1 MDLKQIYNIPW
12 FSLPVLQKIYLW
24 LIVMSF
30 VYYPQKCCL
39 WRYGHHIVLT
49 NGKMSAS
56 LSDNSTMLKPCK
68 FNIKVNHWEVS
79 LHNKPGRNVLQ
90 IKTMCSFQALLGL
103 IETNNSYFFHSCLH
117 NSFLFFFFTFV
128 LFFSFFLSDTNVSQ
142 ALSNHS
148 WQAKSWSCTMNLL
161 CHVDKRKWIQFRT
174 MKKLHSSSE
183 KWFSFNGFQC
193 THQNWLVWFVLL
205 CAKQNGPHLLRMYKV

>member
-103 IETNNSYFFHSCLH
+103 IETNNSYFFHCRLH
-117 NSFLFFFFTFV
+117 NSFLLFLLLSCF
-128 LFFSFFLSDTNVSQ
+128 LFFIWWDKRVTGAQQSLMTGKVLKLHNES
-142 ALSNHS
+142 A
-148 WQAKSWSCTMNLL
+148 LL
-161 CHVDKRKWIQFRT
+161 CGQ
-174 MKKLHSSSE
+174 KKMNS
-183 KWFSFNGFQC
+183 
-193 THQNWLVWFVLL
+193 V
-205 CAKQNGPHLLRMYKV
+205 